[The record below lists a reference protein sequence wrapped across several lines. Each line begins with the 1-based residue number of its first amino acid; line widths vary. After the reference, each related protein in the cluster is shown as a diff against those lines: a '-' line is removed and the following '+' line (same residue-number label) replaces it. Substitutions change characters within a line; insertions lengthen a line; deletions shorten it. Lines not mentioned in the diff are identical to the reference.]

1 MSWLSTNRRAC
12 SIASASP
19 EQDNPT
25 NLTKCPSQPTK
36 YARYSVTAA
45 PLADGLRVIKRFSG
59 TSGNGHALNCRGQ
72 REENVMPVLIL
83 WAVPAVIFV
92 GGVGYFLIHAT
103 H

>member
-1 MSWLSTNRRAC
+1 MDHDA
-12 SIASASP
+12 
-19 EQDNPT
+19 
-25 NLTKCPSQPTK
+25 
-36 YARYSVTAA
+36 
-45 PLADGLRVIKRFSG
+45 IKPFSG
-59 TSGNGHALNCRGQ
+59 TSGNSHALNRRGQ